1 MSDADAALRL
11 AEPSDEATIAA
22 TLALAFFDD
31 PVFRWFIPDDRRRRE
46 RLPRLFTLLYRLE
59 SGTILTAP
67 GGEATSFWRAPGTAA
82 TSFSDILR
90 RAGPLLGIFGTGI
103 GRALAMSNAIE
114 AHFPK
119 VPFWYVHF
127 VGARLDAQGRGWGS
141 AMMRQGCARAS
152 AQGLPVY
159 LETARASNVDFYSA
173 RGFTVTAEWDVRG
186 GPHFWSL
193 IHEPRESP

>member
-1 MSDADAALRL
+1 MSADDALRIATPADAGSI
-11 AEPSDEATIAA
+11 AE

-31 PVFRWFIPDDRRRRE
+31 PVFRWFIPDDDRRRE
-46 RLPRLFTLLYRLE
+46 RLPRFFRLLFRLE
-59 SGTILTAP
+59 SGTVLTAP
-67 GGEATSFWRAPGTAA
+67 GGQATSFWRPPGTAGN
-82 TSFSDILR
+82 SFADILPR
-90 RAGPLLGIFGTGI
+90 VVPLLEIFGLGI
-103 GRALAMSNAIE
+103 GRPLAISRAIE

-127 VGARLDAQGRGWGS
+127 VGARPEAQGRGWGS

-159 LETARASNVDFYSA
+159 LETARPSNVDFYHA
-173 RGFTVTAEWDVRG
+173 RGFKVTAEWDVRG

-193 IHEPRESP
+193 MHKPRER